1 MSFTPSELVSL
12 AESFEE
18 FVKSNIVKTAKAKK
32 LDPKAKVRSRG
43 KVVFPAES
51 PKVKDKK
58 DHFPIND
65 ADQARNALAR
75 VGQYDK
81 APPWYK
87 GTLTEL
93 KSAVQRAVHKH
104 YKGIEVTKK
113 KASSY
118 EEFIAKYADSKAS
131 DLLDTEVFEDEPTT
145 DGEFS
150 DLDATTSDL
159 GEFYDDTTSPLYDLE
174 GAELKAPL
182 EGSVPEDPVIMPEET
197 EGVEQVEDLLD
208 L

>member
-12 AESFEE
+12 AESFDE
-18 FVKSNIVKTAKAKK
+18 FVKSNIVKIAKAKK

-43 KVVFPAES
+43 RVVFPAES
-51 PKVKDKK
+51 SKVKDKK

-81 APPWYK
+81 VPPWYK

-104 YKGIEVTKK
+104 YKGIEVSGK

-118 EEFIAKYADSKAS
+118 EELIAKYADSKAN
-131 DLLDTEVFEDEPTT
+131 DLLDTEVFEDEPVLDTEFDNIKDLYAPT
-145 DGEFS
+145 LNLDEFS
-150 DLDATTSDL
+150 
-159 GEFYDDTTSPLYDLE
+159 EDTIIP
-174 GAELKAPL
+174 
-182 EGSVPEDPVIMPEET
+182 
-197 EGVEQVEDLLD
+197 
-208 L
+208 